1 MPHLSGASGAL
12 ARGSY
17 GLCFQHKKAI
27 PKALAMASIFPSL
40 MEYGYE
46 LKDIFAQWLN
56 HLGLPEK
63 VILLNLTP
71 ERGAGLGFG
80 A

>member
-56 HLGLPEK
+56 HLGN
-63 VILLNLTP
+63 VIRFLVLV
-71 ERGAGLGFG
+71 
-80 A
+80 